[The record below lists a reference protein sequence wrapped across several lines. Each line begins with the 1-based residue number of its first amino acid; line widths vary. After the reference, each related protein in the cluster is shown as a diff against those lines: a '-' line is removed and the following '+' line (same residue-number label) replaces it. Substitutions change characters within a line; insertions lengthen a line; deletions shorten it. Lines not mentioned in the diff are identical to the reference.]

1 MLFLEGASSQG
12 ELSIPPKGLVLV
24 THEPESVNVAPGPHI
39 RGNTLKAHSI
49 GNKEAD
55 LLLPG
60 TGR

>member
-1 MLFLEGASSQG
+1 MLLLEGVTSEG
-12 ELSIPPKGLVLV
+12 ELLIPPKGLRLV
-24 THEPESVNVAPGPHI
+24 THEPDAVSITPGPHI
-39 RGNTLKAHSI
+39 RGDTLKAFSI